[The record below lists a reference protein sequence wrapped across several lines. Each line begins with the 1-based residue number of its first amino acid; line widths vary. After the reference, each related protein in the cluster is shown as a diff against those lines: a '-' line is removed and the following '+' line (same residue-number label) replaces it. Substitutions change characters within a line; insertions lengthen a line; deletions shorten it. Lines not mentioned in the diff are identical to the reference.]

1 MAKNVD
7 IKSAPD
13 RIAVIPFYGAAAMSF
28 LALCSLLA
36 LFHSSLSLHY
46 FNPQT
51 LALAHCAALGWGTMV
66 IFGAAYQLTPVITGN
81 PLSSPVL
88 AFVSFICLLL
98 GTIFIVLSFLNFI
111 ISWHIILGGS
121 LVVLASLMY
130 LVNIW
135 MSIPHR
141 ISSPIQT
148 LFLISSALWLCVTTI
163 SGLLL
168 AINLQHHFIPREHLE
183 LLKLHAHAG
192 LAGWFLQLICGV
204 SSKLIPMFLLA
215 KTKNFYLLYWSLGL
229 QNIGLVL
236 FLIDGYKNGV
246 RFSSIYFAITV
257 AIGVLLWAIF
267 LYTSYKARLRKK
279 TDVLMKQ
286 SLFSFVILFIALGMM
301 LFTFFNPSYKW
312 ASLYIV
318 VVFLGWITGLILPQT
333 FKTLPF
339 IVWNITYKG
348 MHGKA
353 KIPMPK
359 QLYNEKLISVKFY
372 LYLVGL
378 FGLFIGLF
386 FQIHAIITISSYL
399 LLLLAIAY
407 CYNVYKIIL
416 HKINI
421 S

>member
-7 IKSAPD
+7 IKLALD
-13 RIAVIPFYGAAAMSF
+13 RIAVIPFYGAAAISF
-28 LALCSLLA
+28 LALCSLLTF
-36 LFHSSLSLHY
+36 FHSSLSLHY

-51 LALAHCAALGWGTMV
+51 LALAHCAALGWGTMI

-121 LVVLASLMY
+121 LVVLASFMY

-135 MSIPHR
+135 QSISHR
-141 ISSPIQT
+141 ISSPMQT
-148 LFLISSALWLCVTTI
+148 LLLISSALWLCVTTI

-204 SSKLIPMFLLA
+204 SSKLIPMFLLG
-215 KTKNFYLLYWSLGL
+215 KTKNSYLLYWSHGL

-246 RFSSIYFAITV
+246 RFSSIYFGITV
-257 AIGVLLWAIF
+257 AIGVIFWAIF

-286 SLFSFVILFIALGMM
+286 SLFS
-301 LFTFFNPSYKW
+301 
-312 ASLYIV
+312 
-318 VVFLGWITGLILPQT
+318 
-333 FKTLPF
+333 
-339 IVWNITYKG
+339 
-348 MHGKA
+348 
-353 KIPMPK
+353 
-359 QLYNEKLISVKFY
+359 
-372 LYLVGL
+372 
-378 FGLFIGLF
+378 
-386 FQIHAIITISSYL
+386 
-399 LLLLAIAY
+399 
-407 CYNVYKIIL
+407 
-416 HKINI
+416 
-421 S
+421 